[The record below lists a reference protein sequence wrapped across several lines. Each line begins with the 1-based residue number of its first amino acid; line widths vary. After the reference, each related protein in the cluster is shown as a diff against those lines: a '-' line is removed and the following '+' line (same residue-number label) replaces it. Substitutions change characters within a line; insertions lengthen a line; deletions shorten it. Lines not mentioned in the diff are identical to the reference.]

1 MGQQEFFGNQ
11 SSEPKQ
17 HHREGV
23 PVRAAEYVRMSTEHQ
38 RYSTENQSQAIR
50 KYAAQR
56 GLEIVRTYVD
66 AGRSGLTIDG
76 RAGLQKLLADIKSGS
91 ADFSVVVV
99 YDISRWGRFQD
110 SDEAASYEYQCRASG
125 VHVAYCAEQFEND
138 GSIGSDVQKVV
149 KRRMAA
155 EHSRELSVKVH
166 AGQGLLIT
174 KGYRQGGP
182 PGFGLRRQLID
193 ENGNSKG
200 ELHFRQHKS
209 IQTDRV
215 ILIPGPENEVAIVRE
230 VYRCFVDERKSETE
244 IATRLNARGIL
255 TDRGRPWT
263 RGTVHQLLINEKYI
277 GHNVWNRR
285 SFKLKQRRV
294 KNDPDQWFRAENA
307 FEPIIDRTMF
317 EAAAHII
324 HARSVR
330 LTDVEMLDALRR
342 LLERTG
348 TLSGLIID
356 ETEECPSSSAY
367 QSRFG
372 DLLRAYHLVGYT
384 PERDY
389 RYIEINRSLRRL
401 HPDIVADVT
410 AGITEAGG
418 TVVHNQNNDLLT
430 VNGEFSVSVVVVRCT
445 ETKAGFMRWCVRL
458 DRGLLPD
465 VTIAVRMDRSNIS
478 ARDYLILPSFD
489 MDRKV
494 LRVGEHNEISL
505 DAYLF
510 DSLDPLFEMAER
522 VPLSEVA

>member
-1 MGQQEFFGNQ
+1 
-11 SSEPKQ
+11 
-17 HHREGV
+17 
-23 PVRAAEYVRMSTEHQ
+23 
-38 RYSTENQSQAIR
+38 
-50 KYAAQR
+50 
-56 GLEIVRTYVD
+56 
-66 AGRSGLTIDG
+66 
-76 RAGLQKLLADIKSGS
+76 
-91 ADFSVVVV
+91 
-99 YDISRWGRFQD
+99 
-110 SDEAASYEYQCRASG
+110 
-125 VHVAYCAEQFEND
+125 
-138 GSIGSDVQKVV
+138 
-149 KRRMAA
+149 
-155 EHSRELSVKVH
+155 
-166 AGQGLLIT
+166 
-174 KGYRQGGP
+174 
-182 PGFGLRRQLID
+182 
-193 ENGNSKG
+193 
-200 ELHFRQHKS
+200 
-209 IQTDRV
+209 
-215 ILIPGPENEVAIVRE
+215 
-230 VYRCFVDERKSETE
+230 
-244 IATRLNARGIL
+244 
-255 TDRGRPWT
+255 
-263 RGTVHQLLINEKYI
+263 
-277 GHNVWNRR
+277 
-285 SFKLKQRRV
+285 
-294 KNDPDQWFRAENA
+294 
-307 FEPIIDRTMF
+307 
-317 EAAAHII
+317 
-324 HARSVR
+324 
-330 LTDVEMLDALRR
+330 MLDALRK

-356 ETEECPSSSAY
+356 ETEDCPSSSAY

-445 ETKAGFMRWCVRL
+445 ETKAGFMRWRVRL

-510 DSLDPLFEMAER
+510 DSSDPLFEMAER